1 VPCRRK
7 VVKMEPGG
15 HSLSYACAMAQ
26 RAFNPWFLF
35 ILGAIVL
42 VSVAVAAIRA
52 LIFWLATDITY

>member
-1 VPCRRK
+1 
-7 VVKMEPGG
+7 MAPGG